1 MGDMS
6 IPLQFASLYDGQDV
20 FVWSDCPLDL
30 GSSVA
35 AKTAK
40 AEHPGHGR
48 HKSSS
53 PPRNTDWPM
62 PPAKIVLFI
71 RAAETWT
78 LTSLLLYLPYFSPP
92 ENTASQCQ
100 GTVCFEKDRDR
111 QAGRDRQRD
120 RQAGKQTDRQTDGDR
135 HRDKETERRR
145 ERGRVRETER
155 KRERQ
160 PARQTNRQRQRQRQR
175 NTEMKRERKSERK
188 RDREK
193 EGGGRKGRRGHAF
206 SSPAPQ
212 RQRPFLTRVHGPSS

>member
-160 PARQTNRQRQRQRQR
+160 SDRQTNRQRQRQR

-193 EGGGRKGRRGHAF
+193 EGGEGRAEGGMHFHLRHPSARGRF
-206 SSPAPQ
+206 
-212 RQRPFLTRVHGPSS
+212 